1 MYLIFDTETTGLPRN
16 YNASLTDF
24 DNWPR
29 MVQIAW
35 QMHDFTGELIE
46 AKNFIVKPEG
56 FTIPFNA
63 EKIHGISTQMAL
75 EHGTN
80 LEDVLS
86 EFGQLLDKCTHVAGH
101 NVEFDLKIAGAEFL
115 RKQFDNKLA
124 RKIVVDSMIESTS
137 YCALPGG
144 RGGGFKYPNLSE
156 LHQKL
161 FNQSFDEA
169 HNATADVEATTRCFL
184 ELIRIGVIT
193 SQVLKIDRSII
204 EDFKTLHPEPI
215 KPAGIKIESNKIL
228 SQAASEEQK
237 EEEIFDIFK
246 PQVQTDLAD
255 SFVHLQVHSYYSVL
269 SATPS
274 LESLVEKAESCGM
287 KALALTDLGN
297 LFGAFSFIELANA
310 KNIKPIIGCELY
322 LVDDHKKNKFT
333 KDNPDRR
340 HLQLFLA
347 KNLTGYRNLSKLS
360 SIGWI
365 EGNYAGYP
373 RIDKEIL
380 LQYKEGLITTTG
392 GISSEISDLLL
403 NMGESQAEEAFL
415 WWKNNFGEDFYIQIN
430 RHNLEEENRVNKV
443 LINYASKYGVKMIA
457 TQDIFY
463 VEKED
468 ADLQDSLICIRDNEY
483 QSTPKGY
490 GRDKRFGFPNDEY
503 YFKTQDEMVKRFSD
517 IPEAISNIQEVVD
530 KIEEY
535 SLQRDAMMPEFP
547 IPEEFGTL
555 DEYRQK
561 FSEND
566 LLAEFTHFNKFGGY
580 EKVLRIKLE
589 SDYLKHLTYET
600 AKTRYPDLTG
610 AIKDR
615 IDFELDTIKQMG
627 YPGYFLIVQDF
638 LNHARTMG
646 VWVGPGRGSAAGSVV
661 AYCLRITNVDPLEYE
676 LLFERFLNP
685 DRISL
690 PDIDIDFDE
699 DGREKVLK
707 WVVEKYGS
715 GRVAHIITFGKMA
728 PKMAIRDVARVKQ
741 LPLSEANRLAKL
753 IPTKPGTSFNDAYQQ
768 VPELLKEKQSQD
780 PLIKNTLAN
789 AEKIEGTVRNIGT
802 HACGI
807 IISKEDLIDHIPL
820 SVAKDTDLLVT
831 QFDGSNI
838 EHAGMLKMDFLG
850 LKTLSIIKDAV
861 ENIKKSKGSEIDID
875 NIPHDDKKTFEL
887 FSRGDTTGIFQFES
901 DGMKKNLRQLK
912 PNRFDDLIAMNALYR
927 PGPME
932 YIPNYIRRKHGKETI
947 EYDLDVMKE
956 ALQETFGI
964 TVYQEQV
971 MRLSQKIAGFT
982 RGEADN
988 LRKAMGKKI
997 RKKLDEMRPKFMEGA
1012 QERGHDVKVVTKIWE
1027 DWEKFA
1033 EYAFNKSHST
1043 CYAYVSY
1050 RMAFLKAHFPAEFM
1064 AAVLSRN
1071 LSDISKITF
1080 FIDETKR
1087 MGIKVLKPDVN
1098 ESEQAFIVNKKGDI
1112 RFGMAAIK
1120 GLGSS
1125 VAESIIAERN
1135 QNGPFSS
1142 IFDFARRINL
1152 RVVNKRGFEALAMAG
1167 AFDSFDDTHRAQF
1180 FHRENSDDS
1189 IFIEKLM
1196 RYAAKHQEQENS
1208 PQISLFGETEHIT
1221 TSDPPLPE
1229 CKPWSKIEQLKNEK
1243 EVTGFYISGH
1253 PLDEFKIELKHFTRN
1268 KIADFKDDLKKFSN
1282 RQIIFGGMVVAATHR
1297 MTKENKP
1304 WGTVTIEDFDDQYEI
1319 RMFSEDYLKYKNFL
1333 NEGFFLLI
1341 TASAQKRF
1349 KPEDDFELKITDVM
1363 LLSDVLEKRVQ
1374 SITLILSIDDLNV
1387 ELVDKI
1393 DALANKHTGNC
1404 RLSFIIHDQSEELSI
1419 TYKAEKYKVSAQM
1432 FLRELE
1438 SVPEVTFK
1446 IGKN

>member
-16 YNASLTDF
+16 YSAPLTDF

-35 QMHDFTGELIE
+35 QMHDFTGELVE
-46 AKNFIVKPEG
+46 AKNFIIKPEG

-80 LEDVLS
+80 LEDVLI
-86 EFGQLLDKCTHVAGH
+86 EFGHSLEKCSHVAGH

-144 RGGGFKYPNLSE
+144 RGGGFKYPSLSE

-161 FNQSFDEA
+161 FHESFDEA
-169 HNATADVEATTRCFL
+169 HNATADVEATTRCIL
-184 ELIRIGVIT
+184 ELIRIGVI
-193 SQVLKIDRSII
+193 SPQVLKIDRTIV
-204 EDFKTLHPEPI
+204 EDFKKRHPEPI
-215 KPAGIKIESNKIL
+215 RPVGIKIESNKIL
-228 SQAASEEQK
+228 SQAASE
-237 EEEIFDIFK
+237 
-246 PQVQTDLAD
+246 VQPAKVLVDTSKSQSQSYLAGN
-255 SFVHLQVHSYYSVL
+255 FVHLQVHSYYSVL

-274 LESLVEKAESCGM
+274 LESLVDKAETCGM

-322 LVDDHKKNKFT
+322 LVDDRKKNKFT

-373 RIDKEIL
+373 RIDKEVL
-380 LQYKEGLITTTG
+380 LKYKKGLIATTG

-403 NMGESQAEEAFL
+403 NMGENQAEEAFL

-430 RHNLEEENRVNKV
+430 RHGLEEENRVNKV
-443 LINYASKYGVKMIA
+443 LINYATKYGVKMVA
-457 TQDIFY
+457 AQDVFY

-503 YFKTQDEMVKRFSD
+503 YFKTQEEMARQFSD

-547 IPEEFGTL
+547 IPEEFGTI
-555 DEYRQK
+555 DQYKEKYT
-561 FSEND
+561 EEE
-566 LLAEFTHFNKFGGY
+566 LLADFEHFEKFGGY

-589 SDYLKHLTYET
+589 SEYLKHITYES
-600 AKTRYPDLTG
+600 AIKRYPELNGT
-610 AIKDR
+610 IKER
-615 IDFELDTIKQMG
+615 IDFELETIRQMG

-638 LNHARTMG
+638 LNHARKMG

-661 AYCLRITNVDPLEYE
+661 AYCLKITNVDPLAYD

-699 DGREKVLK
+699 DGRDRVLK
-707 WVVEKYGS
+707 WVVDKYGA

-753 IPTKPGTSFNDAYQQ
+753 IPTKAGTSFKDAYEQ
-768 VPELLKEKQSQD
+768 VPELVKEKQSHD

-807 IISKEDLIDHIPL
+807 IISREDLIDHIPL
-820 SVAKDTDLLVT
+820 SVAKDTELLVT
-831 QFDGSNI
+831 QFDGSNV
-838 EHAGMLKMDFLG
+838 EQAGMLKMDFLG

-861 ENIKKSKGSEIDID
+861 ENIKKSKGREIDID

-887 FSRGDTTGIFQFES
+887 FSHGDTTGIFQFES

-956 ALQETFGI
+956 SLQETFGI

-997 RKKLDEMRPKFMEGA
+997 RKKLDEMRPKFMAGA
-1012 QERGHDVKVVTKIWE
+1012 QERGHDVKVVSKIWE

-1050 RMAFLKAHFPAEFM
+1050 RMAYLKAYYPAEFM

-1135 QNGPFSS
+1135 QKGTFSG

-1152 RVVNKRGFEALAMAG
+1152 RVVNKRSFEALAMSG
-1167 AFDSFDDTHRAQF
+1167 AFDSFEETHRAQF

-1196 RYAAKHQEQENS
+1196 RYASKHQEQENS
-1208 PQISLFGETEHIT
+1208 PQISLFGEAERV
-1221 TSDPPLPE
+1221 TSNDPTLPE

-1253 PLDEFKIELKHFTRN
+1253 PLDEFKIELKHFARH
-1268 KIADFKDDLKKFSN
+1268 KIADFKEDLKKYNN
-1282 RQIIFGGMVVAATHR
+1282 RQIIFGGMVVAASHR
-1297 MTKENKP
+1297 LTKENKP

-1319 RMFSEDYLKYKNFL
+1319 RLFSEDYLKYKNFL

-1341 TASAQKRF
+1341 TATAQKRF

-1374 SITLILSIDDLNV
+1374 AITLVISIDDLDF

-1393 DALANKHTGNC
+1393 DALAKKHPGNS
-1404 RLSFIIHDQSEELSI
+1404 RLSFVIQDQIEKISLN
-1419 TYKAEKYKVSAQM
+1419 YKAETLKISPQAFLKVIETIPGIS
-1432 FLRELE
+1432 FTL
-1438 SVPEVTFK
+1438 S
-1446 IGKN
+1446 

>member
-16 YNASLTDF
+16 YNAPLTDF

-35 QMHDFTGELIE
+35 QIHDFSGELME
-46 AKNFIVKPEG
+46 ARSFIVKPEG

-63 EKIHGISTQMAL
+63 ERIHGISTQMAL
-75 EHGTN
+75 EQGTN
-80 LEDVLS
+80 LHDVLM
-86 EFGQLLDKCTHVAGH
+86 EFELAIDKCTHLAGH

-115 RKQFDNKLA
+115 RKHFENKLP
-124 RKIVVDSMIESTS
+124 RKIIVDSMSESTS

-144 RGGGFKYPNLSE
+144 RGGGFKYPGLSE

-161 FNQSFDEA
+161 FKEGFDEA
-169 HNATADVEATTRCFL
+169 HNATADVEATARCFL

-193 SQVLKIDRSII
+193 PQTLKIDKPVID
-204 EDFKTLHPEPI
+204 EFKARNPEPI
-215 KPAGIKIESNKIL
+215 KPAGIMVESNKIHRETL
-228 SQAASEEQK
+228 EPELPVSEQPVIQESAIQA
-237 EEEIFDIFK
+237 
-246 PQVQTDLAD
+246 DLE
-255 SFVHLQVHSYYSVL
+255 SIFVHLHVHSYYSVL

-274 LESLVEKAESCGM
+274 LESLVDKAAACGM

-297 LFGAFSFIELANA
+297 LFGAFTFIELANE
-310 KNIKPIIGCELY
+310 KKIKPIVGCELY
-322 LVDDHKKNKFT
+322 LVEDRKKNKFT

-340 HLQLFLA
+340 HQQLFFA
-347 KNLTGYRNLSKLS
+347 KDLTGYRNLSKLS
-360 SIGWI
+360 SIGYI
-365 EGNYAGYP
+365 EGNYAGFP
-373 RIDKEIL
+373 RIDKEVL
-380 LQYKEGLITTTG
+380 LQYQEGLITTTG
-392 GISSEISDLLL
+392 GVSSQIADLIL
-403 NMGESQAEEAFL
+403 NFGETQAEEAFL
-415 WWKNNFGEDFYIQIN
+415 WWKNTFGDDFYIQLN
-430 RHNLEEENRVNKV
+430 RHGLEEENRVNKV
-443 LINYASKYGVKMIA
+443 LMGFAAKYGVKMIA
-457 TQDIFY
+457 AQDVFY
-463 VEKED
+463 VEKEE

-490 GRDKRFGFPNDEY
+490 GRDKRFGFPNDEF
-503 YFKTQDEMVKRFSD
+503 YFKTQDEMVSRFSD
-517 IPEAISNIQEVVD
+517 IPEAIYNIKEVVD

-535 SLQRDAMMPEFP
+535 SLHRDAMMPEFP
-547 IPEEFGTL
+547 IPEEFGTM
-555 DEYRQK
+555 DQYREK
-561 FSEND
+561 ITEDD
-566 LLAEFTHFNKFGGY
+566 LRATFQHYKKFGGY

-589 SDYLKHLTYET
+589 SDYLKFLTYEN
-600 AKTRYPDLTG
+600 ANKRYPELTD
-610 AIKDR
+610 AISER
-615 IDFELDTIKQMG
+615 IDFELDTIRQMG

-638 LNHARTMG
+638 LNHAREMG

-661 AYCLRITNVDPLEYE
+661 AYCLKITNVDPLAYD

-699 DGREKVLK
+699 DGRDRVLK
-707 WVVEKYGS
+707 WVVEKYGT

-741 LPLSEANRLAKL
+741 LPLTEANRLAKL
-753 IPTKPGTSFNDAYQQ
+753 IPTKAGTSFKDAYQQ

-820 SVAKDTDLLVT
+820 SVAKDTELLVT
-831 QFDGSNI
+831 QFDGSNV

-861 ENIKKSKGSEIDID
+861 ENIKKSKGRNIDID

-887 FSRGDTTGIFQFES
+887 FSHGDTTGIFQFES
-901 DGMKKNLRQLK
+901 DGMKKNLRLLK

-932 YIPNYIRRKHGKETI
+932 YIPNYISRKHGKETI
-947 EYDLDVMKE
+947 VYDLDVMEEYLK
-956 ALQETFGI
+956 ETFGI

-982 RGEADN
+982 RGEADT

-997 RKKLDEMRPKFMEGA
+997 RKKLDEMKPKFMEGA
-1012 QERGHDVKVVTKIWE
+1012 QARNHDVKIAQKIWE

-1050 RMAFLKAHFPAEFM
+1050 RMAYLKAHYPAEFM

-1087 MGIKVLKPDVN
+1087 MGIRVLKPDVN
-1098 ESEQAFIVNKKGDI
+1098 ESEQAFIVNKSGDI

-1135 QNGPFSS
+1135 QKGPFTS

-1152 RVVNKRGFEALAMAG
+1152 RAVNKRSFEALAMSG
-1167 AFDSFDDTHRAQF
+1167 AFDSFEETHRAQF

-1189 IFIEKLM
+1189 IFIEKLL

-1208 PQISLFGETEHIT
+1208 PQISLFGEAEHVVT
-1221 TSDPPLPE
+1221 TDPPLPE

-1253 PLDEFKIELKHFTRN
+1253 PLDEFRIELKHFARQN
-1268 KIADFKDDLKKFSN
+1268 IADFKDDLKKFNN
-1282 RQIIFGGMVVAATHR
+1282 RTITFGGMVVAATHR
-1297 MTKENKP
+1297 LTKENKP

-1319 RMFSEDYLKYKNFL
+1319 RLFSEDYLKYKNFL

-1341 TASAQKRF
+1341 TATAQKRF
-1349 KPEDDFELKITDVM
+1349 KPEDDFELKITDIM

-1374 SITLILSIDDLNV
+1374 AITLVISIDDLDF

-1393 DALANKHTGNC
+1393 DALAKKHPGNS
-1404 RLSFIIHDQSEELSI
+1404 RLSFVIQDQIEKISLN
-1419 TYKAEKYKVSAQM
+1419 YKAEQSKVSPQV
-1432 FLRELE
+1432 FLKMVEGLPQV
-1438 SVPEVTFK
+1438 SFML
-1446 IGKN
+1446 N